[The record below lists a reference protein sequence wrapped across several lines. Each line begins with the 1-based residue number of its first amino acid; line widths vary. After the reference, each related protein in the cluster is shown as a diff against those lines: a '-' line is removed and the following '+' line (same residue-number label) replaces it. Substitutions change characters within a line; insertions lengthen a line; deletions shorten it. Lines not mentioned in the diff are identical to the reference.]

1 MNEEQKRREMQV
13 ERMQEDL
20 LNCLVFSRNG
30 GVKCRETAEN
40 LSIMG
45 YCKPDFPIELLDVD
59 ALDKAWLKGFDKG
72 FDEGVIVSKEFA
84 KRLKEKASYL
94 ETENRGLG
102 ESSVDRELDEILKVY
117 RYDETKSNRSL

>member
-45 YCKPDFPIELLDVD
+45 YCKPGFPIELLDVD

-72 FDEGVIVSKEFA
+72 FDGGIIVLKKFA
-84 KRLKEKASYL
+84 ERLKEKASYL
-94 ETENRGLG
+94 ETENCGLS
-102 ESSVDRELDEILKVY
+102 ENSIDYALDEILEEY
-117 RYDETKSNRSL
+117 RYDGTRTD

>member
-1 MNEEQKRREMQV
+1 MNEEQKRREMQI

-45 YCKPDFPIELLDVD
+45 YCKPGFPIELLDVD

-72 FDEGVIVSKEFA
+72 FDDGISVLKEFA

-102 ESSVDRELDEILKVY
+102 ESSIDWALDEILKEY
-117 RYDETKSNRSL
+117 RYDGTRTD

>member
-45 YCKPDFPIELLDVD
+45 YCKPGFPLELLDVD

-72 FDEGVIVSKEFA
+72 FDEGISVLKEFA
-84 KRLKEKASYL
+84 KRLKEMASYQA
-94 ETENRGLG
+94 TGNCGLS
-102 ESSVDRELDEILKVY
+102 EIDIAQALDEILEEY
-117 RYDETKSNRSL
+117 RYDGTRIK

>member
-40 LSIMG
+40 LSLMG
-45 YCKPDFPIELLDVD
+45 YCKPGFPIELLNGD
-59 ALDKAWLKGFDKG
+59 ALDKAWLNGFDRG
-72 FDEGVIVSKEFA
+72 FDEGVIVLKEFA

-102 ESSVDRELDEILKVY
+102 ESSIDWALDEILKEY
-117 RYDETKSNRSL
+117 EELQRKKLNN

>member
-45 YCKPDFPIELLDVD
+45 YCKPGFPIELLNGD
-59 ALDKAWLKGFDKG
+59 ALDKAWLNGFDRG
-72 FDEGVIVSKEFA
+72 FDEGVIVLKEFA
-84 KRLKEKASYL
+84 KRLKEIASYKA
-94 ETENRGLG
+94 TGNCGLSEIG
-102 ESSVDRELDEILKVY
+102 IDQTLDELLKEY
-117 RYDETKSNRSL
+117 KK

>member
-1 MNEEQKRREMQV
+1 MNEEQKRREMQI

-45 YCKPDFPIELLDVD
+45 YCKPGFPIELLDVD

-72 FDEGVIVSKEFA
+72 FDEGISVLKEFA
-84 KRLKEKASYL
+84 EKLWNKVKDEGIDYKIGLRALGEEIDELLKEY
-94 ETENRGLG
+94 EE
-102 ESSVDRELDEILKVY
+102 
-117 RYDETKSNRSL
+117 

>member
-45 YCKPDFPIELLDVD
+45 YCKPGFPIELLDVD

-72 FDEGVIVSKEFA
+72 FDEGISVLKEFA
-84 KRLKEKASYL
+84 ERLKKRTILYSGINVKYEAI
-94 ETENRGLG
+94 TA
-102 ESSVDRELDEILKVY
+102 DIIDELLKEY
-117 RYDETKSNRSL
+117 NG

>member
-40 LSIMG
+40 LSLMG
-45 YCKPDFPIELLDVD
+45 YCKPGFPIELLNGD

-72 FDEGVIVSKEFA
+72 FDEGISVLKEFA

-94 ETENRGLG
+94 ETENRGLS
-102 ESSVDRELDEILKVY
+102 ESSIDWALDEILEEY
-117 RYDETKSNRSL
+117 RHDSGRN

>member
-1 MNEEQKRREMQV
+1 MNEEQKRREMQI

-45 YCKPDFPIELLDVD
+45 YCKPGFPIELLDVD

-72 FDEGVIVSKEFA
+72 FDEGISVLKEFA
-84 KRLKEKASYL
+84 KGLKEKASYL
-94 ETENRGLG
+94 ETENRGLS
-102 ESSVDRELDEILKVY
+102 ENSIDYALDEILKEY
-117 RYDETKSNRSL
+117 EE

>member
-1 MNEEQKRREMQV
+1 MNEEQKRREMQI

-45 YCKPDFPIELLDVD
+45 YCKPGFPIELLDED
-59 ALDKAWLKGFDKG
+59 ALDKAWLNGFNRG
-72 FDEGVIVSKEFA
+72 YNEGVIALKGFA
-84 KRLKEKASYL
+84 KKLKEYARECKAHGYDGID
-94 ETENRGLG
+94 EY
-102 ESSVDRELDEILKVY
+102 DIDELLKEY
-117 RYDETKSNRSL
+117 EK